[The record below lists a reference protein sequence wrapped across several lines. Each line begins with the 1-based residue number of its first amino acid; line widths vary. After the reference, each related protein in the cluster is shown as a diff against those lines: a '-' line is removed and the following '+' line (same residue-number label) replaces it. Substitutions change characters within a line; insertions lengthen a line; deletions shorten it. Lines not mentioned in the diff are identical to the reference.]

1 MSVAERFS
9 DDLKKAIKSGDND
22 ALLVIRI
29 IKATIKNRE
38 IEKGSPLN
46 DEEIYNVL
54 QSLVRQGRES
64 LEQFSQGDRADL
76 AEREKRHLSIVQ
88 SYLPQQLPE
97 KEINR
102 LIKEVIHDTGA
113 KGPGEM
119 GKVMKA
125 IIPKVTGQADNK
137 LVSELV
143 KKALA
148 GHGSEEK

>member
-9 DDLKKAIKSGDND
+9 DDLKKALKSGDKD
-22 ALLVIRI
+22 VLSVIRI

-38 IEKGSPLN
+38 IEKGKSLN
-46 DEEIYNVL
+46 DEEIYSVL

-64 LEQFSQGDRADL
+64 LEQFTQGGREDL
-76 AEREKRHLSIVQ
+76 AEREKSHLSIAQ
-88 SYLPQQLPE
+88 SYLPQQLSEE
-97 KEINR
+97 KINR

-113 KGPGEM
+113 KGLGEM

-148 GHGSEEK
+148 GQVCEEQ